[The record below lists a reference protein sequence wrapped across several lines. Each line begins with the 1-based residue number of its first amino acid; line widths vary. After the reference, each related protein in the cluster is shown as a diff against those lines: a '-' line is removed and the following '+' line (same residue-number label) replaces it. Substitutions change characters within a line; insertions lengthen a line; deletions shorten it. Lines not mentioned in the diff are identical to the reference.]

1 MSRVRLDG
9 ITGRYGDHVALERL
23 DLTVEEGEFLTLLG
37 PSGCGKTTTLRLIAG
52 FLAPASGR
60 IYFDDEDVSN
70 RTPNK
75 RLIGMVFQDYALFPH
90 MTVADNIGF
99 GLRERGVPRAE
110 IRHRVAELLDLVQLP
125 GLEERYPAQLSGG
138 QRQRVAL
145 ARAVAFPPR
154 VLLMDEPLGALDLKL
169 REAMQDEIQRIQREL
184 GITTVY
190 VTHDQTE
197 AMTMSDRIAVMDR
210 GRLVQ
215 LATAEELYNHPRN
228 RFVAEFIG
236 KINIIPIEALGDEN
250 GMTTVRAGGSVI
262 RVAEVRASARDGAVF
277 AIRPE
282 HLRLRAA
289 TDPADGENSIAGR
302 VAELRYSGNLVRCHV
317 DAGGGLIVVVETS
330 PENGLA
336 VTGQA
341 VRVTWPYTRGSI
353 LADEVAKPAAVEQ
366 REAAE

>member
-9 ITGRYGDHVALERL
+9 ITRRYGDHVALEKL
-23 DLTVEEGEFLTLLG
+23 DLTVKEGEFLTLLG

-52 FLAPASGR
+52 FLAPSSGR
-60 IYFDDEDVSN
+60 IYFDDEDVSD
-70 RTPNK
+70 RAPSK

-90 MTVADNIGF
+90 MTIADNIGF
-99 GLRERGVPRAE
+99 GLRERGAARAE
-110 IRHRVAELLDLVQLP
+110 TRRRVTDLLDLVQLP
-125 GLEERYPAQLSGG
+125 GLEDRYPSQLSGG

-184 GITTVY
+184 CITTIY

-210 GRLVQ
+210 GQLVQ

-228 RFVAEFIG
+228 RFVADFIG
-236 KINIIPIEALGDEN
+236 KINIIPVTAPRRADGA
-250 GMTTVRAGGSVI
+250 TTVQVGSNVIRVGEARAGGGGSIVL
-262 RVAEVRASARDGAVF
+262 

-282 HLRLRAA
+282 HLHLRPAA
-289 TDPADGENSIAGR
+289 TAVNGENAVSGRIAD
-302 VAELRYSGNLVRCHV
+302 VRYSGNLVRCGV
-317 DAGGGLIVVVETS
+317 EIGDGMTLVVETS
-330 PENGLA
+330 PENALA
-336 VTGQA
+336 VAGQA
-341 VRVTWPYTRGSI
+341 VQVTWPYSRGSI
-353 LADEVAKPAAVEQ
+353 LPDEPAAGDR
-366 REAAE
+366 REAGAEG

>member
-9 ITGRYGDHVALERL
+9 ITRRYGDHVALEKL
-23 DLTVEEGEFLTLLG
+23 DLTVKEGEFLTLLG

-52 FLAPASGR
+52 FLAPSSGR
-60 IYFDDEDVSN
+60 IYFDDEDVSD
-70 RTPNK
+70 RPPSK

-90 MTVADNIGF
+90 MTIADNVGF
-99 GLRERGVPRAE
+99 GLRERGAARAE
-110 IRHRVAELLDLVQLP
+110 IRRRVGELLDLVQLP
-125 GLEERYPAQLSGG
+125 GLEDRYPSQLSGG

-228 RFVAEFIG
+228 RFVADFIG
-236 KINIIPIEALGDEN
+236 KINIVPVAALRHEN
-250 GMTTVRAGGSVI
+250 GATTVRVAGNLIRVGEARASEGGDIVLAVRPEHLQLRPVATAVNGENALSG
-262 RVAEVRASARDGAVF
+262 RVAEV
-277 AIRPE
+277 
-282 HLRLRAA
+282 
-289 TDPADGENSIAGR
+289 
-302 VAELRYSGNLVRCHV
+302 RYSGNLVRCGV
-317 DAGGGLIVVVETS
+317 DVGDGIILVVETS
-330 PENGLA
+330 PENALA
-336 VTGQA
+336 VAGQA
-341 VRVTWPYTRGSI
+341 VQVTWAYTRGSI
-353 LADEVAKPAAVEQ
+353 LADEPTAGARPDAT
-366 REAAE
+366 AEG